1 MAAPPDDTEME
12 LAVEKL
18 AAVLQQQG
26 EGGAI
31 ESDSTQEIITKIS
44 EQIARMM
51 ESPQASE
58 AGRGAFDD
66 GPYTPTQRH
75 ANADG
80 SNGGGTG
87 GGAHGIATELPQY
100 PTPYELW
107 RKAHEVPDDNKK
119 PPVALTE
126 NEWGELVERLHDAG
140 RKKHVSTMRRQ
151 NEIIKEQLA
160 SLNFQP
166 YINPES
172 REMAQVAPLHERM
185 THILKLRHE
194 KLEKAR
200 AKLLEKEVA
209 EVTASPHINKST
221 LWKPRVNRRYTTP
234 DKYDDREDRELTFH
248 PQINAN
254 SDRLYR
260 RMKARTRRETGK
272 EYHPASPPRRLKVTG
287 TNKDAGHEQ
296 ETFSPQINHRS
307 RALRRDKGSANC
319 FERLYAQARE
329 SQRAKR
335 QLQQKFYAQNLKH
348 HHGSIGGDPTKRTQ
362 RTPRRGGRPAAAAA
376 LPPPTPPPVAASPA
390 TARTVATP
398 ASVGA
403 GGDEVVVA
411 YDPKYDFIVQRV
423 LQGGAS

>member
-1 MAAPPDDTEME
+1 MGDDTEME

-44 EQIARMM
+44 EQIAKMM
-51 ESPQASE
+51 ESPQPSE
-58 AGRGAFDD
+58 AGGPPGRPYDD
-66 GPYTPTQRH
+66 PFTP
-75 ANADG
+75 G
-80 SNGGGTG
+80 GVGGGGGVRGGGRG
-87 GGAHGIATELPQY
+87 GGAAGGGGGGRGGAATELPQY

-107 RKAHEVPDDNKK
+107 RRAHEVPDDDKK
-119 PPVALTE
+119 PPIALTE

-151 NEIIKEQLA
+151 NEIIKEQLS

-209 EVTASPHINKST
+209 EVTASPQINKT
-221 LWKPRVNRRYTTP
+221 TMWKPRVNRRYTTP

-307 RALRRDKGSANC
+307 RALRRDKGGSNC

-335 QLQQKFYAQNLKH
+335 QMRQQNYAQNLKH
-348 HHGSIGGDPTKRTQ
+348 HHNLDKPTM
-362 RTPRRGGRPAAAAA
+362 
-376 LPPPTPPPVAASPA
+376 
-390 TARTVATP
+390 
-398 ASVGA
+398 
-403 GGDEVVVA
+403 
-411 YDPKYDFIVQRV
+411 
-423 LQGGAS
+423 